1 MTEIRNILCPVDR
14 SEVSLRALGVATAL
28 AKWYDARLRVI
39 EVVGIPGPSLGPAPL
54 AVYGLTQEVRRGL
67 ADELERFSAPARDA
81 GVSVRVSVEEGDV
94 VGGILHEAEA
104 IGADLIVIGTHG
116 RSGFQRLTLGS
127 VTEKVLRRAVC
138 PVLTVPPGPEVL
150 PAGDG
155 LFKRILCAVDF
166 SMASLKGVEFALS
179 LAKEADAQ
187 ITLVHV
193 LDWPRDGLLPRELE
207 EAVAGTRAQWE
218 ATTRERL
225 HALVPEGAR
234 EWCTPEDLVIAG
246 RPAEEILRLARERAE
261 EVIVLGVHGR
271 GALDLALFGSHTHR
285 VVREAPCPVLKVR
298 TRA

>member
-14 SEVSLRALGVATAL
+14 SDVSLRALLVATGI
-28 AKWYDARLRVI
+28 AKWYGARLRVI
-39 EVVGIPGPSLGPAPL
+39 EVVGIAAPSLGPAPL

-67 ADELERFSAPARDA
+67 ADELDRFSAPAREA
-81 GVSVRVSVEEGDV
+81 GVDVRISVEEGDV

-104 IGADLIVIGTHG
+104 VDADLIVIGTHG

-127 VTEKVLRRAVC
+127 IAEKVLRRAIS
-138 PVLTVPPGPEVL
+138 PVLTVPPGPQAL

-179 LAKEADAQ
+179 LAKEADARV
-187 ITLVHV
+187 TLVHV

-207 EAVAGTRAQWE
+207 EAVAGTREQWE

-225 HALVPEGAR
+225 HALVPAGAR
-234 EWCTPEDLVIAG
+234 EWCTPDDLVIAG

-261 EVIVLGVHGR
+261 DVIVLGVHGR
-271 GALDLALFGSHTHR
+271 GALDLALFGSTTHR
-285 VVREAPCPVLKVR
+285 VVREAPCPVFTIR
-298 TRA
+298 SRS